1 MIFALALFTT
11 AVAVKGLS
19 IPGVRDTPAS
29 STTLAYI
36 GCVADD
42 SVSSLTSGSA
52 ATNAEA
58 RESCAV
64 SVSVVSLHSHH

>member
-1 MIFALALFTT
+1 MVSVLALFTA

-19 IPGVRDTPAS
+19 IPRVRDTPAS

-42 SVSSLTSGSA
+42 SVSSLTSGSS

-64 SVSVVSLHSHH
+64 GVSVIFLHGPH

>member
-64 SVSVVSLHSHH
+64 SVSVVSLHSNH